1 MIRIITT
8 KKYRQMQKEIEE
20 LRGSLLNMQNLLKGH
35 YNKYQYD
42 RGQMDDKI
50 KKLKSDIEVL
60 EMDLR
65 RSEHE
70 KAEALKK
77 LKKYED
83 ESRRK

>member
-1 MIRIITT
+1 
-8 KKYRQMQKEIEE
+8 
-20 LRGSLLNMQNLLKGH
+20 MQNLLKGH

-42 RGQMDDKI
+42 RGQMEDKI

-65 RSEHE
+65 RSEHQ

-77 LKKYED
+77 LKKYEN

>member
-8 KKYRQMQKEIEE
+8 KKYKAMLAEIVG
-20 LRGSLLNMQNLLKGH
+20 LRGSLLNMQGLLKGH

-42 RGQMDDKI
+42 RGQMEDKI

-60 EMDLR
+60 EVELR
-65 RSEHE
+65 RSENE
-70 KAEALKK
+70 KNVALKK
-77 LKKYED
+77 LRRLEN

>member
-20 LRGSLLNMQNLLKGH
+20 LRGSLLNAQNLLKGH
-35 YNKYQYD
+35 YNKYQHD
-42 RGQMDDKI
+42 RGQMKDEIGIMQLTIDEL
-50 KKLKSDIEVL
+50 KKN
-60 EMDLR
+60 LR
-65 RSEHE
+65 KSEHD

-77 LKKYED
+77 LKKYEN

>member
-8 KKYRQMQKEIEE
+8 KKYKAMLAEIEG
-20 LRGSLLNMQNLLKGH
+20 LRGSLLNMQNLLKGN

-42 RGQMDDKI
+42 RGQMEDEI

-65 RSEHE
+65 RSEHQ

-77 LKKYED
+77 LKKYEN